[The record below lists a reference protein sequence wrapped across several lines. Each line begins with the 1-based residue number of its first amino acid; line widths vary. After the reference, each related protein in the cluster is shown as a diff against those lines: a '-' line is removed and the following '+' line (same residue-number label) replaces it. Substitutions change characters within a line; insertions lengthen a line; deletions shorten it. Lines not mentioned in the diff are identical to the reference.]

1 MSRDPVVAV
10 TAGDPCGIGPEV
22 ILKALRAARAGS
34 RVRFVVIGDLAVFE
48 RLARRLHLPLP
59 AWQVRVSTDRR
70 PWTSRLTFLD
80 CRHRGRFLPGHS
92 SAAAGQASLDYLQS
106 AVELWRSGRIRA
118 LVTGPVTKW
127 AAAKRLPSFIG
138 QTEYLAGATRARD
151 VVMMF
156 VSDHLRIALLTRH
169 LPLSRVSSVM
179 TPRLLRRT
187 VEVTA
192 QTLTAWFNIRRPR
205 LAVCGLNPHAGE
217 SSASSEEQT
226 VMRPALEA
234 LRRRGIRCEGP
245 FAADGFFASPP
256 SYDAVICPYH
266 DQGLIPFKMLARD
279 RGCQLSAG
287 LPLLRTSPDHGTAL
301 DIAGRGIA
309 NPGSMRYALELAIRL
324 AHRQIVRAGP
334 VAAHPGRPR
343 RAALSASS
351 APGARGPRAA
361 PPARASIHMPC

>member
-1 MSRDPVVAV
+1 MSRDPVIAV

-22 ILKALRAARAGS
+22 LLKALRTIRAGG
-34 RVRFVVIGDLAVFE
+34 RARFAVIGDLAVFE
-48 RLARRLHLPLP
+48 RLARRLRLPLP
-59 AWQVRVSTDRR
+59 AWQVRASTDRR

-80 CRHRGRFLPGHS
+80 CRHRGRFLPGHP
-92 SAAAGQASLDYLQS
+92 SAAAGQASLDYLRC
-106 AVELWRSGRIRA
+106 AVTLWRSGRIRG

-127 AAAKRLPSFIG
+127 AAAKILPSFVG

-156 VSDHLRIALLTRH
+156 VSDRLRVALVTRH
-169 LPLSRVSSVM
+169 LPLSRVSSAL
-179 TPRLLRRT
+179 TPRLLRST

-192 QTLTAWFNIRRPR
+192 RTLTTWFNIRRPR

-217 SSASSEEQT
+217 SSTASEERT
-226 VMRPALEA
+226 VMRPVLEA

-256 SYDAVICPYH
+256 DYDAVICAYH
-266 DQGLIPFKMLARD
+266 DQGLIPFKLLARD

-287 LPLLRTSPDHGTAL
+287 LPLLRTSPDHGSAL

-309 NPGSMRYALELAIRL
+309 NPGSMRYALALAVKL
-324 AHRQIVRAGP
+324 A
-334 VAAHPGRPR
+334 RP
-343 RAALSASS
+343 
-351 APGARGPRAA
+351 
-361 PPARASIHMPC
+361 

>member
-1 MSRDPVVAV
+1 MIPDPVVAV
-10 TAGDPCGIGPEV
+10 TAGDPCGVGPEV

-34 RVRFVVIGDLAVFE
+34 RVRFAVIGDLAVFE
-48 RLARRLHLPLP
+48 RLARRLRLPLP
-59 AWQVRVSTDRR
+59 AWQVRASTDRR
-70 PWTSRLTFLD
+70 PWTSHLTFLD

-127 AAAKRLPSFIG
+127 AAAKCLPSFVG

-156 VSDHLRIALLTRH
+156 VSDRLRIALLTRH
-169 LPLSRVSSVM
+169 LPLSRFSSVL

-192 QTLTAWFNIRRPR
+192 QTLTKDFGIRRPR

-217 SSASSEEQT
+217 SSVSSEERT
-226 VMRPALEA
+226 VMRPVLEA
-234 LRRRGIRCEGP
+234 LRHRGIRCEGP
-245 FAADGFFASPP
+245 FAADGFFACLRPADERGRQASPP

-309 NPGSMRYALELAIRL
+309 NPGSMRYALALARRL
-324 AHRQIVRAGP
+324 ADRRAG
-334 VAAHPGRPR
+334 
-343 RAALSASS
+343 
-351 APGARGPRAA
+351 
-361 PPARASIHMPC
+361 